1 MAMDI
6 FPSPKCSQTLNQ
18 LDIHP
23 PSRQDHKIT
32 KGWSHW
38 KPKIVQNQTLSLSL
52 VSLNLSVPQSPKDSL
67 AGVPDSNS
75 AGYIGVMKH
84 LLKKTHLLY
93 GKYVVLGI
101 IKISILEVLWM
112 PKIQSRKTNDR
123 GCTCSPPGA
132 ITTVER
138 AECES
143 TCLSSG
149 T

>member
-1 MAMDI
+1 MDI

-67 AGVPDSNS
+67 AGVPDSRL
-75 AGYIGVMKH
+75 H
-84 LLKKTHLLY
+84 
-93 GKYVVLGI
+93 
-101 IKISILEVLWM
+101 
-112 PKIQSRKTNDR
+112 R
-123 GCTCSPPGA
+123 GNETF
-132 ITTVER
+132 TEKNTLTVW
-138 AECES
+138 
-143 TCLSSG
+143 
-149 T
+149 